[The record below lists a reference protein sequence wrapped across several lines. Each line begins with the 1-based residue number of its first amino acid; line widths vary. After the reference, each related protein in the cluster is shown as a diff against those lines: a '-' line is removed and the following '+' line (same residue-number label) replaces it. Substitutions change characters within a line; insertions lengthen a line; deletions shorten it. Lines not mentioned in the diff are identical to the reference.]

1 MFQPDDIDLLVF
13 KCQAPLKELE
23 DEATLNNP
31 WDVTDA
37 SVFLQYCCPECDH
50 RSKNLELFSDH
61 ALGNHPKSIKLF
73 DKVDRPTKV
82 HKNMVDFLENIDIPE
97 DEQSLK
103 QLTETIFEDNSIRK
117 EHQKSVA
124 EFEKF
129 AAHIV
134 NNEVKSKKSNKDYV
148 KTVLSNDEKEFYKKL
163 SNYMEDDSEMAPPVL
178 NSSKKVIVTPSNFIK
193 VKPSEVLFD
202 AELHAINQ
210 PPDLDPEVDNDQVG
224 QDQEQDEGL
233 EDHIPYIHNVIELN
247 PHGAENDL
255 LQSAMDSAMG
265 NTDSS
270 PITTFKINT
279 AKQCFD
285 CYLCDKSFKYKF
297 DIIHHWLECHNLDRL
312 VNHSVKIQ
320 NFSVT

>member
-1 MFQPDDIDLLVF
+1 MFQPDDIDILVF
-13 KCQAPLKELE
+13 KCQTPLKELE

-31 WDVTDA
+31 WDVADA
-37 SVFLQYCCPECDH
+37 SVFLQYFCPECDH
-50 RSKNLELFSDH
+50 RSKNLEHFSNH

-124 EFEKF
+124 DFEKF

-134 NNEVKSKKSNKDYV
+134 NNEVKTKKRKIDFA
-148 KTVLSNDEKEFYKKL
+148 KTMLSNDEKEFYRQL
-163 SNYMEDDSEMAPPVL
+163 SNYMEVDSEMAPPIL
-178 NSSKKVIVTPSNFIK
+178 KSTSKNVIVTPSNFIK

-210 PPDLDPEVDNDQVG
+210 QPDHDPEIDSVQPV
-224 QDQEQDEGL
+224 QDQEHDEG
-233 EDHIPYIHNVIELN
+233 
-247 PHGAENDL
+247 
-255 LQSAMDSAMG
+255 
-265 NTDSS
+265 
-270 PITTFKINT
+270 K
-279 AKQCFD
+279 
-285 CYLCDKSFKYKF
+285 CYQL
-297 DIIHHWLECHNLDRL
+297 
-312 VNHSVKIQ
+312 
-320 NFSVT
+320 